1 MTVALVFLG
10 RSGLLSRVLPE
21 LVVGLDPTESVVCC
35 GDCRFCANSVSGIQ
49 SSAMHKKTNR
59 MPTL

>member
-1 MTVALVFLG
+1 MTVALVFIG

-35 GDCRFCANSVSGIQ
+35 GDCRFCANSVSG
-49 SSAMHKKTNR
+49 TE
-59 MPTL
+59 